1 MTVADPTVE
10 IASISGTGLA
20 TQLENLIN
28 SESVNEVGISC
39 DAEMATLSKGMTTSD
54 IKNSL
59 LTMLAGVIA
68 GDTTLAGLQG
78 KTFTIIV
85 DIIDEP
91 TAEYTMTVA

>member
-1 MTVADPTVE
+1 MTVADPSVE
-10 IASISGTGLA
+10 IASISETDLA
-20 TQLENLIN
+20 TELENLIN

-39 DAEMATLSKGMTTSD
+39 DSEMATLSKGMTTSD

-59 LTMLAGVIA
+59 LTMLTGVLA

-85 DIIDEP
+85 DIINEP